1 MEMWAKLPISW
12 SSVKAEQGWLAGGLK
27 GVVMGVI
34 SVGRL
39 DTYGKILNSRVQYS
53 IGLWPVISD
62 NAKNGLM
69 GWGCKRRVVER
80 EEAKR
85 KEKDEDGWKCKP
97 IQWRT
102 EKGRDGED
110 MRIDRS
116 ESSEIS
122 SRACSREGKR
132 WISDNAKEGVIG

>member
-1 MEMWAKLPISW
+1 MWAKLPISW
-12 SSVKAEQGWLAGGLK
+12 SSVKAEKGWLAGGLK

-62 NAKNGLM
+62 NAKNSLM

-85 KEKDEDGWKCKP
+85 KKRMRMDGNANRSNGERRKAG
-97 IQWRT
+97 T
-102 EKGRDGED
+102 E
-110 MRIDRS
+110 RI
-116 ESSEIS
+116 
-122 SRACSREGKR
+122 
-132 WISDNAKEGVIG
+132 